1 VKRAR
6 AFVFDRLRLTRHGVR
21 FHYQID
27 GAEYSYFTATRAAPP
42 TLEPGPLY
50 LAAAHAGLAYL
61 IDLATLCLPETVVV
75 RPLRLPRA
83 ALAFW
88 RDTYR
93 RLAMERVYAERLD
106 VACLDADWVSAG
118 DVRPRRLCPPAG
130 RPPLLAMSGGKES
143 LTALKLFGDAPGLG
157 LFFLQYPARSWFHLS
172 RVHEDLKDQYPTLR
186 VRAEMNNTDRLMRD
200 HGCAEYYTFVIG
212 QVVFH
217 ALLYGDRYRHLI
229 IGNEHSAN
237 FGNAVHQGRPVNHQ
251 YDKSLHFARRVNAYV
266 RAYVNRDFTYFSPF
280 FGLYEY
286 RIARLFFADDR
297 YLPVWTSCN
306 YSSRRAN
313 FCCRCPKCAF
323 TYIIS
328 LPVCGRDF
336 LRRYFPADPLDDLAL
351 CRPLLEAGAAK
362 PLDCVGEKKE
372 VWLALYHVWKEGK
385 APGSPVVRH
394 FVENLLP
401 RIRRDL
407 PALERELNAE
417 HTGLAYVPDEFR
429 ERVRRALEAAGGPPG
444 VRCGTRVM

>member
-21 FHYQID
+21 FHYLVD
-27 GAEYSYFTATRAAPP
+27 GAEYSYFSATRACPP
-42 TLEPGPLY
+42 TLDADQLY

-75 RPLRLPRA
+75 RPLRLPRS

-93 RLAMERVYAERLD
+93 RLALERVYAERLD

-118 DVRPRRLCPPAG
+118 DVRPRPLRPPDARG
-130 RPPLLAMSGGKES
+130 PLLAMSGGKES
-143 LTALKLFGDAPGLG
+143 LTALKLFGDVDGLG
-157 LFFLQYPARSWFHLS
+157 LFFLQYPAKSWFHLS
-172 RVHEDLKDQYPTLR
+172 RVHDGLKGHYPTLR

-200 HGCAEYYTFVIG
+200 HGCGDYYTFVIG

-217 ALLYGDRYRHLI
+217 ALLHGDRYRHLI
-229 IGNEHSAN
+229 IGNEYSSN
-237 FGNAVHQGRPVNHQ
+237 FGNAVYQGRAVNHQ
-251 YDKSLHFARRVNAYV
+251 YDKTLRFARKVNAYI
-266 RAYVNRDFTYFSPF
+266 RSYVNRDFTYFSPF

-286 RIARLFFADDR
+286 RIAGLFFADDR

-306 YSSRRAN
+306 YSSPRAN
-313 FCCRCPKCAF
+313 FCGRCPKCAF
-323 TYIIS
+323 TYAIS
-328 LPVCGRDF
+328 LPFRSRDF

-351 CRPLLEAGAAK
+351 YRPLLEAGAAK
-362 PLDCVGEKKE
+362 PLDCVGEKEE
-372 VWLALYHVWKEGK
+372 VWLALYHVWKQGK
-385 APGSPVVRH
+385 APRSPVVRH
-394 FVENLLP
+394 FVDTILP

-429 ERVRRALEAAGGPPG
+429 GRVRTALEAVGGPRG
-444 VRCGTRVM
+444 VRYHTRVI

>member
-6 AFVFDRLRLTRHGVR
+6 ALVFDRLRLTRSGVR
-21 FHYQID
+21 FHYLID
-27 GAEYSYFTATRAAPP
+27 GAEYSYFSSTGASLP
-42 TLEPGPLY
+42 TLDAGPHY

-118 DVRPRRLCPPAG
+118 DARPRPLRPPDG
-130 RPPLLAMSGGKES
+130 RGPLLAMSGGKES
-143 LTALKLFGDAPGLG
+143 LTALKLFGDVAGLG
-157 LFFLQYPARSWFHLS
+157 LFFLQYPAKSWFHLS
-172 RVHEDLKDQYPTLR
+172 RVHDELREEYPTLR
-186 VRAEMNNTDRLMRD
+186 VRAEMNNTDRLQRD
-200 HGCAEYYTFVIG
+200 YGCGDYYTFVIG
-212 QVVFH
+212 QVVFN

-229 IGNEHSAN
+229 IGNEYSSN
-237 FGNAVHQGRPVNHQ
+237 FGNAVYQGRPVNHQ
-251 YDKSLHFARRVNAYV
+251 YDKTLRFARRVNAYV

-328 LPVCGRDF
+328 LPFRDPEF
-336 LRRYFPADPLDDLAL
+336 LRRYFSADPLDDLAL
-351 CRPLLEAGAAK
+351 CRPLLEPDAAK

-372 VWLALYHVWKEGK
+372 VWLALYHVWRQGK
-385 APGSPVVRH
+385 AAGSPVVRH
-394 FVENLLP
+394 FVDTILP
-401 RIRRDL
+401 RVRRDL
-407 PALERELNAE
+407 PALEREMNAE
-417 HTGLAYVPDEFR
+417 HTGLAHVPDEFR
-429 ERVRRALEAAGGPPG
+429 ERARRSLRAARAAP
-444 VRCGTRVM
+444 